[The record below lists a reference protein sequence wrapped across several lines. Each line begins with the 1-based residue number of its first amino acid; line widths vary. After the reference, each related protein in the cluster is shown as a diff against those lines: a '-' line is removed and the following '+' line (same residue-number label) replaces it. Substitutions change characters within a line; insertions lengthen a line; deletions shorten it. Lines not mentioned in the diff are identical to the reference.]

1 MAKQACRICKR
12 LTMKEACPYHPDAKL
27 ATTWKG
33 RIIILDPEKSELA
46 KKLGITEAGEYAMR
60 V

>member
-1 MAKQACRICKR
+1 MVKQACKLCKR
-12 LTMKEACPYHPDAKL
+12 LTLKDACQNHQDAKL
-27 ATTWKG
+27 TPNWKG
-33 RIIILDPEKSELA
+33 RIIILDPVQSDLA